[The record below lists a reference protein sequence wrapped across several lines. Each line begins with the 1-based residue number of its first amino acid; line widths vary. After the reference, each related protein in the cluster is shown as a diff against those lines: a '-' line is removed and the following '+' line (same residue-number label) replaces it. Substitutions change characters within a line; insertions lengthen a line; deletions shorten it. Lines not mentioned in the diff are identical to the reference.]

1 MRQAG
6 PPRYEFKLRCEPYH
20 LHQVHGW
27 VRLHPAHWRATYP
40 PRQVNNIYFDTLDHQ
55 SLFDNLDGVGTRQKL
70 RLRWYGPDVETVA
83 KAQLELKCKEGL
95 IGWKETCALEK
106 LTLDLKR
113 QPWPDIRT
121 VIRNSADVRAGFWV
135 DRFSFPALINH
146 YQRAY
151 FATPDQTVRL
161 TIDSHLSI
169 YDQRFSGRPNVHRPL
184 PVVDKII
191 IELKADRQYY
201 SRLANLLSDFPI
213 RIDRSSKFVQG
224 MLATPDLAGVGLL

>member
-6 PPRYEFKLRCEPYH
+6 PRRYEFKLRCEPYH

-55 SLFDNLDGVGTRQKL
+55 SLRDNLDGVGTRQKL
-70 RLRWYGPDVETVA
+70 RLRWYGPDVGYVS

-95 IGWKETCALEK
+95 IGWKETCALEQ
-106 LTLDLKR
+106 LTLDLNG

-121 VIRNSADVRAGFWV
+121 IIRKSADVRAGFWV
-135 DRFSFPALINH
+135 DRFTFPVLINH

-151 FATPDQTVRL
+151 FATPDQIVRL
-161 TIDSHLSI
+161 TIDSQLSI
-169 YDQRFSGRPNVHRPL
+169 YDQRFSDQPNVHRPL

-191 IELKADRQYY
+191 IELKAERQYY
-201 SRLANLLSDFPI
+201 SRLANLLCDFPI
-213 RIDRSSKFVQG
+213 RVDRSSKFVQG
-224 MLATPDLAGVGLL
+224 MLATPDLAGVGMP